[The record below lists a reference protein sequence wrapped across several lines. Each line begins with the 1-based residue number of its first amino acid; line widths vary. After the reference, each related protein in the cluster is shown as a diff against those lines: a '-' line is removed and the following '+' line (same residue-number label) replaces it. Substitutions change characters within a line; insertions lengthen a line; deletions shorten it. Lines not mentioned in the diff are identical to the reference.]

1 MDEKTEEL
9 RDIFMD
15 VSDSETVTETQEATH
30 GSLTEREEEAV
41 IEQIEGVVGRM
52 RDRFEFD
59 ADLDDETYRRV
70 VRLFYDG
77 ASDAAIARELDVSR
91 EQAFRARIDLHLFR
105 DRDLEA
111 SFELST
117 LREYLE
123 DDRPVEDIAE
133 ELDVSPSTVR
143 RYRRV
148 VRGRDDA
155 RRSNDRFRD
164 EFETILADADLSTRL
179 TGDVKE
185 DGLED
190 ATDGMETNVSF

>member
-30 GSLTEREEEAV
+30 GSLTDQEEVAV
-41 IEQIEGVVGRM
+41 MEELDGVIGRM
-52 RDRFEFD
+52 RERFEFD
-59 ADLDDETYRRV
+59 AELADEEYCRV

-77 ASDAAIARELDVSR
+77 ASDAAIARDLDLSR
-91 EQAFRARIDLHLFR
+91 QGVFRARLDVHLFR

-111 SFELST
+111 PFDLST
-117 LREYLE
+117 LGEHL
-123 DDRPVEDIAE
+123 DVDHSMTVIADM
-133 ELDVSPSTVR
+133 LDVSPSTVR

-148 VRGRDDA
+148 IRARDEA

-164 EFETILADADLSTRL
+164 EFETILPDADLSTRL

-185 DGLED
+185 DGLDD
-190 ATDGMETNVSF
+190 ATEGMETNVSF

>member
-41 IEQIEGVVGRM
+41 VERIEGVVDRM
-52 RDRFEFD
+52 RERFEFA
-59 ADLDDETYRRV
+59 ADLDDGAYRRV

-77 ASDAAIARELDVSR
+77 VSDAAIARELDLSR
-91 EQAFRARIDLHLFR
+91 ERAFRARLDLHLFR
-105 DRDLEA
+105 DRDFEA
-111 SFELST
+111 PFDLST
-117 LREYLE
+117 LQERL
-123 DDRPVEDIAE
+123 DADRSVESVAE
-133 ELDVSPSTVR
+133 ELEVSPTTVR

-148 VRGRDDA
+148 VRARDEA

-179 TGDVKE
+179 TGDVQE
-185 DGLED
+185 DGLDD
-190 ATDGMETNVSF
+190 ATEGMETNVSF